1 MTVNSIVA
9 VGVGNGGIG
18 AIERMIAR
26 KITGVKYV
34 AVSNDVRLLGNA
46 AIAEKLLL
54 ENGID
59 GCGGFL
65 GNTSKAKQ
73 ATTEIKAN
81 IVHALNGAEVVFISA
96 ALGGATGSGGAPVI
110 GEIAHEMKMLVVGL
124 VSMPFTF
131 EGNNTCKRAGEGFI
145 NLKKHAD
152 IILEFKKDNV
162 LESCSNLPMSDAY
175 TAYYDYFSS
184 IVKCFTDLFRS
195 GRKRELLALKRAS
208 LKAKPIVMTD
218 EITEQLLPYYVEAV
232 IRYAALKKPPKVC
245 IFWYYQQKVLGD
257 FFDFTA
263 AETYGNFVGPR
274 SSHYDF
280 WAKIQAANPELAC
293 EEYEY
298 IPRGRVLYSLIDKE
312 FIIVSSATIVKN
324 TTAIKAIRRCCNIPD
339 SAPVVLKT
347 DQHYENPNDLEWE
360 EE

>member
-18 AIERMIAR
+18 AIERMIAH
-26 KITGVKYV
+26 KITGVKFV
-34 AVSNDVRLLGNA
+34 AVSNDVRLLVNP

-59 GCGGFL
+59 GCSGFL

-73 ATTEIKAN
+73 VTTEIKAN
-81 IVHALNGAEVVFISA
+81 IVNALNGAEMVFISA
-96 ALGGATGSGGAPVI
+96 ALGGATGSGAAPVI
-110 GEIAHEMKMLVVGL
+110 AEIAHEMKMLVIGL

-131 EGNNTCKRAGEGFI
+131 EDKNTCKRAKEGFI
-145 NLKKHAD
+145 CLKKHAD
-152 IILEFKKDNV
+152 ILLEFNKDNV
-162 LESCSNLPMSDAY
+162 LESCSNLPVSVAY

-184 IVKCFTDLFRS
+184 IVQCFIDLFRS
-195 GRKRELLALKRAS
+195 DRNRELLALKRAS
-208 LKAKPIVMTD
+208 LKAKPIVMSD

-232 IRYAALKKPPKVC
+232 IRFAALKKPPKVC
-245 IFWYYQQKVLGD
+245 IFWYYNKKVLGD

-298 IPRGRVLYSLIDKE
+298 IPRGRVLYVLIDKA
-312 FIIVSSATIVKN
+312 FVIISSADIIANKAAVKD
-324 TTAIKAIRRCCNIPD
+324 ICKQCNIP
-339 SAPVVLKT
+339 ANFLVTLKT
-347 DQHYENPNDLEWE
+347 DQHYENPNDLEWNDE
-360 EE
+360 

>member
-18 AIERMIAR
+18 AIERMIAH
-26 KITGVKYV
+26 KLTDVKFV
-34 AVSNDVRLLGNA
+34 AVSNDVRLLVNP
-46 AIAEKLLL
+46 AITEKLLH

-81 IVHALNGAEVVFISA
+81 IVNALNGAEVVFISA
-96 ALGGATGSGGAPVI
+96 ALGGATGSGAAPVI
-110 GEIAHEMKMLVVGL
+110 AEIAHEMKMLVVGL

-131 EGNNTCKRAGEGFI
+131 EGERIRNRAEEGFI
-145 NLKKHAD
+145 NLKKHVD
-152 IILEFKKDNV
+152 IIFEYKKDNT
-162 LESCSNLPMSDAY
+162 LESRSNLPVSVAY

-195 GRKRELLALKRAS
+195 GRKRELLALKRTS
-208 LKAKPIVMTD
+208 LKAKPIVVAET
-218 EITEQLLPYYVEAV
+218 IAEQLLPYHVEAV
-232 IRYAALKKPPKVC
+232 IRFAALKKPPKVC
-245 IFWYYQQKVLGD
+245 IFWYYNKKVLGD

-263 AETYGNFVGPR
+263 AETCGNFVGPR
-274 SSHYDF
+274 SGHYDF
-280 WAKIQAANPELAC
+280 WAKIQAATPDFAC

-298 IPRGRVLYSLIDKE
+298 IPRGGFCMILS
-312 FIIVSSATIVKN
+312 
-324 TTAIKAIRRCCNIPD
+324 IKHLLSVHLLTP
-339 SAPVVLKT
+339 
-347 DQHYENPNDLEWE
+347 
-360 EE
+360 

>member
-18 AIERMIAR
+18 VIGRMIAN
-26 KITGVKYV
+26 KLTDVKFV
-34 AVSNDVRLLGNA
+34 AVSNDVRLLVNP

-54 ENGID
+54 ENDID
-59 GCGGFL
+59 GCGGFQGDAL
-65 GNTSKAKQ
+65 KAKR
-73 ATTEIKAN
+73 ATNEMKAN
-81 IVHALNGAEVVFISA
+81 IVNALNGAEIVFISA
-96 ALGGATGSGGAPVI
+96 ALGGATGSGAAPVI
-110 GEIAHEMKMLVVGL
+110 AEIAHEMKMLVIGL
-124 VSMPFTF
+124 VSLPFTF
-131 EGNNTCKRAGEGFI
+131 EGKNTCKRAGEGFI
-145 NLKKHAD
+145 DLKKHAD

-208 LKAKPIVMTD
+208 LKAKPIVMSD

-232 IRYAALKKPPKVC
+232 IRFAALKKPPKVC
-245 IFWYYQQKVLGD
+245 IFWYYNKKVLGD

-298 IPRGRVLYSLIDKE
+298 IPRGRVLYDLIDKA
-312 FIIVSSATIVKN
+312 FVIISSADIIANKAAV
-324 TTAIKAIRRCCNIPD
+324 KAICKQCNIP
-339 SAPVVLKT
+339 ANFLVTLKT
-347 DQHYENPNDLEWE
+347 DQHYENPNDLEWNDE
-360 EE
+360 